1 MTDGPCCLLLLVIAD
16 CDDPFDEVGVL
27 ERTIGAAGSVLVQ
40 PRALGEPCLGREHPR
55 RLGDWVLKG
64 GQCRSRR
71 RDVPFGSITV
81 EEVTSVLGDHHVRKF
96 VADGPRDDAL
106 EEDGRCGGL
115 VRNHYEAMDLDLALP
130 GGEARGQR

>member
-1 MTDGPCCLLLLVIAD
+1 MVLLVIAD
-16 CDDPFDEVGVL
+16 GDDPFDEVGIL

-40 PRALGEPCLGREHPR
+40 PRALGEPRLGREHPR

-64 GQCRSRR
+64 GQCRGRR

-81 EEVTSVLGDHHVRKF
+81 EEALEDHHVRKF

-106 EEDGRCGGL
+106 EEDCRRGGL
-115 VRNHYEAMDLDLALP
+115 VHHHHEAMDLDLALP